1 MGYGAECGNWPLCG
15 KSDADPR
22 PAACLDYAINNCI
35 FGMNLQQFASNL
47 EKWKYNSAIIM
58 RCLTLGRERK

>member
-1 MGYGAECGNWPLCG
+1 MVA
-15 KSDADPR
+15 KAV
-22 PAACLDYAINNCI
+22 DYAMNDCI

-58 RCLTLGRERK
+58 PA